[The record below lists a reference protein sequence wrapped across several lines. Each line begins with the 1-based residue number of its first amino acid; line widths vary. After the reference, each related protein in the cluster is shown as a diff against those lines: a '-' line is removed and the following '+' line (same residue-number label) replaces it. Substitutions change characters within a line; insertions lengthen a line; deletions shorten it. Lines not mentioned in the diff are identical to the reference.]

1 MQTKQN
7 MLDKV
12 SEFYNKSM
20 KLWLEKNVIK
30 IYSTHDERKTIVTE
44 RFIRTLK
51 IKIYK
56 YVTAVS
62 KKCIF

>member
-1 MQTKQN
+1 MQTKQY
-7 MLDKV
+7 MLHKV

-30 IYSTHDERKTIVTE
+30 IYSTHDERKTFVTE
-44 RFIRTLK
+44 IFIRTLK

>member
-12 SEFYNKSM
+12 SEVYNKSM

-30 IYSTHDERKTIVTE
+30 IYSTHDERKTFVTE